1 MRSLCIIM
9 KSSPHW
15 LELEKAQL
23 IVKTQGSQ
31 KKKDTNLKKKK
42 KETSNMEADFV
53 LPLNK

>member
-1 MRSLCIIM
+1 M

-23 IVKTQGSQ
+23 IVKTQCSQ
-31 KKKDTNLKKKK
+31 KKKDTNLKKK